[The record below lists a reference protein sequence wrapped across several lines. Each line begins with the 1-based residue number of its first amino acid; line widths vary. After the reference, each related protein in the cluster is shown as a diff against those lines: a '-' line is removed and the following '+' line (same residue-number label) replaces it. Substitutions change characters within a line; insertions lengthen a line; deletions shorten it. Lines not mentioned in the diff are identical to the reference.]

1 MREKIKPNVLIL
13 AGMATALTLVLVIKL
28 IGHDEF
34 VGEDFPFGEVVSMII
49 GIGIGSLLTI
59 ASQVA
64 QDPPP
69 PTVPAHIVEKML
81 DGGSD

>member
-1 MREKIKPNVLIL
+1 MLSKIKPNVIIL
-13 AGMATALTLVLVIKL
+13 AGMASALTLVLVIL
-28 IGHDEF
+28 LLGHEKF
-34 VGEDFPFGEVVSMII
+34 VGEGFPFGEVVSMII

-69 PTVPAHIVEKML
+69 PTVPAHIVEKII
-81 DGGSD
+81 DGK

>member
-1 MREKIKPNVLIL
+1 MLQKIKPNVIIL
-13 AGMATALTLVLVIKL
+13 SSFAALLTGLAILHLVDNVTDAESTTIL
-28 IGHDEF
+28 
-34 VGEDFPFGEVVSMII
+34 SMLI

-69 PTVPAHIVEKML
+69 PTVPAHIVEKII
-81 DGGSD
+81 DAQ